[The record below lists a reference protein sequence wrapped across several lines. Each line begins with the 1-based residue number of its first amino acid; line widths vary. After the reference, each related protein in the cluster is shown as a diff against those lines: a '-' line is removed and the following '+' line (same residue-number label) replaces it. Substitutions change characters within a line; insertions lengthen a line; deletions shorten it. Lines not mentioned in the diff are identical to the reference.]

1 MSVPASARVA
11 TLAEV
16 DQHDDTLAVQRVAA
30 RRDDLIARP
39 AAIAA
44 QAWLDAE
51 RWLDDG
57 GSLGAEAVAE
67 AWAVPIQ
74 RGESVVVDPA
84 ALDLTSVDKRRRPIR
99 WLP

>member
-1 MSVPASARVA
+1 VSVPASARLA
-11 TLAEV
+11 TPAEV
-16 DQHDDTLAVQRVAA
+16 EEHDDTLAFQRVAA

-44 QAWLDAE
+44 QAWLDPE

-67 AWAVPIQ
+67 AWAVPTPK
-74 RGESVVVDPA
+74 GEAWS
-84 ALDLTSVDKRRRPIR
+84 
-99 WLP
+99 